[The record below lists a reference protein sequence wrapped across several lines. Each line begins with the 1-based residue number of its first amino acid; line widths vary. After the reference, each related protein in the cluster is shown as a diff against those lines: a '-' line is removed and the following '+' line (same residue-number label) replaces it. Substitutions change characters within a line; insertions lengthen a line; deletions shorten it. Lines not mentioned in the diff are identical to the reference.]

1 MSLVDRGS
9 RQRSVCGHKCAVM
22 MGLRCA
28 TEKQITKHKSKWV
41 QAGNKLIYRAG
52 EVSAQLIFF
61 LYVVYRFFFPFV
73 LFCYNP
79 DILLI
84 EKSARDCSV
93 LWGCAAHLCL
103 QWALLLRHCCWAARL
118 PSRCS
123 AWDQPQVSAASSGPT
138 DSWLR
143 EKESNRERE
152 RERKSVNS
160 VGIWEEKGSQ
170 KKKSLR
176 TLQRRLCTAALR

>member
-1 MSLVDRGS
+1 MSPVDRGS

-61 LYVVYRFFFPFV
+61 LYVVYRVFSPLCYSVTILTSFLSKRACGTAACCEAV
-73 LFCYNP
+73 L
-79 DILLI
+79 LT
-84 EKSARDCSV
+84 S
-93 LWGCAAHLCL
+93 
-103 QWALLLRHCCWAARL
+103 
-118 PSRCS
+118 
-123 AWDQPQVSAASSGPT
+123 ASSGRCCYVTVAGQPGSQAVVQHGT
-138 DSWLR
+138 NHRFQLPVQAQQIHGWER
-143 EKESNRERE
+143 KKAIERE

-176 TLQRRLCTAALR
+176 TLQRRFCTAALR